1 MNSTLWFFCAAWGI
15 GWTAYIM
22 HAYGVLRPFYSP
34 SLWLVLWLF
43 AVRLRFLPPVYVTGH
58 DDFD

>member
-1 MNSTLWFFCAAWGI
+1 
-15 GWTAYIM
+15 
-22 HAYGVLRPFYSP
+22 
-34 SLWLVLWLF
+34 LWLVLWLF